1 MTTVRSSPPGGG
13 GVEVSANGFVDRDR
27 GTFRDVD
34 GRVFACL
41 LLLPA
46 ALAGCG
52 GSSDSGQ
59 SDSVASLQR
68 GIKGESADERPSPL
82 HIAAADCARLAAA
95 VHAHLGVELRRV
107 SDPSPPLSQCHLRAP
122 GVDVNVYLDT
132 GHGAPQRY
140 DNRMVE
146 QVQFGAP
153 DRAKLPHPVAG
164 VGEPAAYNHNASWV
178 PAYDTLFALRGPRW
192 LTVAYSRAGVP
203 SSRLLPEAAALARLA
218 FRLTAR

>member
-13 GVEVSANGFVDRDR
+13 GVEVSAKRLVDRDR
-27 GTFRDVD
+27 RSVCDVD
-34 GRVFACL
+34 GKLIACML
-41 LLLPA
+41 VA
-46 ALAGCG
+46 ASLAGCG
-52 GSSDSGQ
+52 GSGSSGE
-59 SDSVASLQR
+59 SASVPSLQR
-68 GIKGESADERPSPL
+68 GIKGESPDERPSAL
-82 HIAAADCARLAAA
+82 HLAAADCARLAAA
-95 VHAHLGVELRRV
+95 VNARLGVELKRNA
-107 SDPSPPLSQCHLRAP
+107 DPSPPLSQCHLRGP

-203 SSRLLPEAAALARLA
+203 SPRLLPEAAALARLA
-218 FRLTAR
+218 FRLSAR